1 MGAAEPVIMGQ
12 GGAPQTASEKISSA
26 LRTDFAG
33 RAQYFERNPYIAEAM
48 VDKDVILVQ
57 RHGKIIKLDSK
68 EQIRRGGLNPDRIIS
83 QEGKLLTLNADQL
96 IAFDVAD
103 FELVPQK
110 LVPLTLE
117 EEESGIFPIS
127 KTAFEQIPFFKNA
140 QITSYQMSWQ
150 TRFLA
155 LLASPAV
162 SALLTMVLLVS
173 IYMEMSTPGMGVAGA
188 MGLIAFFFIML
199 SSFALE
205 AIHWLEPI
213 LLLFGLILIG
223 LEFFVFPTVGI
234 LGFAG
239 AMLVVVAMVAMMIPG
254 IEKISY
260 EGDVLNA
267 AGEYVV
273 ARLTWLSGA
282 FLASLAIIALLSR
295 VMWPKFRLIQKFVLS
310 DEQQSQDALVGSMQE
325 TPLTKVPKL
334 GQEARVISALRP
346 AGKIVI
352 GDDEYD
358 AVSTGGFLPEGT
370 TVHVVRIEGH
380 KVMVDEKLLQHP
392 KSL

>member
-1 MGAAEPVIMGQ
+1 
-12 GGAPQTASEKISSA
+12 
-26 LRTDFAG
+26 
-33 RAQYFERNPYIAEAM
+33 
-48 VDKDVILVQ
+48 
-57 RHGKIIKLDSK
+57 
-68 EQIRRGGLNPDRIIS
+68 
-83 QEGKLLTLNADQL
+83 
-96 IAFDVAD
+96 
-103 FELVPQK
+103 
-110 LVPLTLE
+110 
-117 EEESGIFPIS
+117 
-127 KTAFEQIPFFKNA
+127 
-140 QITSYQMSWQ
+140 MSWQ

-334 GQEARVISALRP
+334 GQEARVISALRR